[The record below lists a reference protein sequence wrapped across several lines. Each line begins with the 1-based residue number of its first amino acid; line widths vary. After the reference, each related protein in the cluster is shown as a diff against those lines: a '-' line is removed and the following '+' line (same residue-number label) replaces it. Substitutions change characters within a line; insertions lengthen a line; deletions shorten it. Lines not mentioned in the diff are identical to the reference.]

1 LRMCQAKEAA
11 LRPTAQDLLDVLCPL
26 VEKNTLPPLLELADK
41 TIAGLRQELR
51 QRKHIEKERGR
62 KGERVRA
69 RGGERERLR
78 TR

>member
-1 LRMCQAKEAA
+1 MCQAKEAA

-51 QRKHIEKERGR
+51 QRKHIVKERGR
-62 KGERVRA
+62 KGIQLCA
-69 RGGERERLR
+69 GDGQLPLAASS
-78 TR
+78 